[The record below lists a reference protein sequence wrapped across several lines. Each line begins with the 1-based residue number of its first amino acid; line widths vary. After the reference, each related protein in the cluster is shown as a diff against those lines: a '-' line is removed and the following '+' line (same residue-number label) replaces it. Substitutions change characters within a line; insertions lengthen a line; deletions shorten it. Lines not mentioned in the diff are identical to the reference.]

1 MITHIPHARRM
12 NLIALAL
19 LISALV
25 AFAAFHFLP
34 LSATNPYEGPTGDYE
49 ERVVR
54 GWRIWDEVRS
64 VLFNRYFDDILSL
77 IAISAFLSSSLITCL
92 SPLLLSALAKSRL
105 IWWMG
110 TSMSGL
116 VLVSLSVLTVA
127 SSPDGGLGPAWLC
140 FLASLA
146 LNFLGLLFIRRELPA
161 APEVD
166 SA

>member
-110 TSMSGL
+110 TKISD
-116 VLVSLSVLTVA
+116 LVS
-127 SSPDGGLGPAWLC
+127 
-140 FLASLA
+140 
-146 LNFLGLLFIRRELPA
+146 R
-161 APEVD
+161 
-166 SA
+166 